1 MENKRG
7 LSTIVVTLI
16 LIVLSLV
23 AVGVVWVVISN
34 LLNTGTQQAN
44 FQFGTLFLNLKI
56 DKVFMDSNGNLL
68 VTVSRGTGQ
77 GDLKEIDFIVSDG
90 KNSQVIKKPT
100 TLSELGTSTFTLTP
114 ADLNGLSTVS
124 EVDIAPVINSGGSN
138 QVGSKVDSKKTDYSS
153 CLAILNSGN
162 SNGDGI
168 YTIDPDGFGPESSF
182 QVYCDMTTDG
192 GGWTLLMKAAQG
204 TTFNYNSNYWTTT
217 NTLNPNDLTL
227 NAGDAKYDSFNK
239 VPVKDLMAKWPDI
252 SSGWKWTQNSFDD
265 GTAILLP
272 TFFSTANLK
281 FIQDAKTFSGW
292 QSGIFSSQVDIRF
305 YGFNFVN
312 NKNYGVNANVR
323 WGFGWNENGEGLYS
337 SPSTLNGGGAP
348 GSDDVSGGIG
358 MDSNF
363 GSYSAGDKINC
374 CQDTTGINRAA
385 RVEIYGR

>member
-1 MENKRG
+1 MFKDKRG

-168 YTIDPDGFGPESSF
+168 YTIDPDGFGSAESL

-192 GGWTLLMKAAQG
+192 GGWTLVGRSDPGNTQAWGCNGDTSPAG
-204 TTFNYNSNYWTTT
+204 T
-217 NTLNPNDLTL
+217 
-227 NAGDAKYDSFNK
+227 SF
-239 VPVKDLMAKWPDI
+239 
-252 SSGWKWTQNSFDD
+252 GWKANSGD
-265 GTAILLP
+265 
-272 TFFSTANLK
+272 
-281 FIQDAKTFSGW
+281 
-292 QSGIFSSQVDIRF
+292 
-305 YGFNFVN
+305 VN
-312 NKNYGVNANVR
+312 NDNSH
-323 WGFGWNENGEGLYS
+323 YS
-337 SPSTLNGGGAP
+337 ISLVDHPIKFTQIL
-348 GSDDVSGGIG
+348 
-358 MDSNF
+358 F
-363 GSYSAGDKINC
+363 GSYNSGKNWGSYVYKQTVSSTFLTDWAIHQYNIGNPTPVIGGNTDFGMASNIGFTDNLDVYHWRDVPGDGGNGFGLASNGWDTCYGTSFGGNINTV
-374 CQDTTGINRAA
+374 QGMIM
-385 RVEIYGR
+385 VK